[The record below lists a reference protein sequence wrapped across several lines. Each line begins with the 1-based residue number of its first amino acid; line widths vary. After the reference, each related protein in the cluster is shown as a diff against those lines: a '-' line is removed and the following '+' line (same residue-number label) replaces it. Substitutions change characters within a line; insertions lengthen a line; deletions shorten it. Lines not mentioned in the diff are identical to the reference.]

1 MRGGERQ
8 ANEGEKRAKSG
19 SDVFGFVRY
28 ESVSKRQYRY
38 ICIYEHLRTRFL
50 LWICFWTVSLP
61 HASRAPRSPLSLV
74 VYRRIARN
82 KRNGRHSAFGGP
94 VQSASFV
101 QCTNPSCSLRAP
113 TSISS
118 VAGPA
123 HPHTSS
129 IASITRSHTP
139 DPHPVTSITAK
150 TKGRRSAPVY
160 REG

>member
-8 ANEGEKRAKSG
+8 ANEGEKREKSE

-50 LWICFWTVSLP
+50 LCICFWTVSLP

-82 KRNGRHSAFGGP
+82 KRNGRRSAFGAP
-94 VQSASFV
+94 AQSASFV
-101 QCTNPSCSLRAP
+101 QCTNPSCSLRSR
-113 TSISS
+113 TSISP
-118 VAGPA
+118 VTGL
-123 HPHTSS
+123 PHSHTPSN
-129 IASITRSHTP
+129 ASITRSHSPSTY
-139 DPHPVTSITAK
+139 PVTSITGK
-150 TKGRRSAPVY
+150 QKGAEAPLCT
-160 REG
+160 E